1 MGESAQVV
9 PNGTIMTPKG
19 SNQAQD
25 DKLSGFSLRLV
36 QSAESAG
43 FNSARLAA
51 EVEVTR
57 GTMSRYWNGSRMF
70 PADLLFRVAHTLG
83 VNPRWLV
90 TGKGNASPPQDDN
103 PAQASAED
111 QLLSA
116 FRRLN
121 SDQRALVL
129 RNAEMLGETA
139 TFHSP
144 KVPYRAEPQDDRTG
158 D

>member
-1 MGESAQVV
+1 
-9 PNGTIMTPKG
+9 
-19 SNQAQD
+19 
-25 DKLSGFSLRLV
+25 
-36 QSAESAG
+36 
-43 FNSARLAA
+43 
-51 EVEVTR
+51 
-57 GTMSRYWNGSRMF
+57 
-70 PADLLFRVAHTLG
+70 LFRVAHTLG

-90 TGKGNASPPQDDN
+90 TGKGNASPPQDDG

-121 SDQRALVL
+121 PDQRALVL

-144 KVPYRAEPQDDRTG
+144 KVPYRAEPLDDGTP